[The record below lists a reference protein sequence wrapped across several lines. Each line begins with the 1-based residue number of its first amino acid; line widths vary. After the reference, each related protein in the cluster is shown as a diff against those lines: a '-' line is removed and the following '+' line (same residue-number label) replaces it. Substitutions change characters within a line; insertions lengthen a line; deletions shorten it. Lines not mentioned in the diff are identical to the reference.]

1 MLNLAIVSPSTTNT
15 PETFVQS
22 HISGIRANVFFYY
35 GDLIPR
41 YLEGEGLFSMNSQSL
56 NNKKAWL
63 RIFKNLNVFK
73 YKASGLGLKSYLFA
87 QSLKAHHIDVVL
99 AEYGTTSAEIT
110 DACKYVKIP
119 LIAHFHGRDSSDYN
133 VLKSYR
139 EKYQRMFDY
148 ASSVI
153 AVSHEMEKR
162 LMALGCPK
170 DKLVYAP
177 CVPEDSFFKEEALL
191 TKPQFVFV
199 GRFTEKKA
207 PYAVLLAFKRVV
219 DEYAN
224 AKLLM
229 IGDGDLFNSTKNMA
243 KILELSNNVEF
254 LGTQNPDRIIETMKE
269 SLAYVQHSIITD
281 EGDMEG
287 TPVAVMEASA
297 MGLPVISTFHAG
309 IPDVVVDGETGLL
322 CKELDVDK
330 MASDMLRLLK
340 DKDFA
345 VKLGRNG
352 KQRMKKYF
360 TKKWQMD
367 ILTNV
372 VKAAAKEE

>member
-1 MLNLAIVSPSTTNT
+1 
-15 PETFVQS
+15 
-22 HISGIRANVFFYY
+22 
-35 GDLIPR
+35 
-41 YLEGEGLFSMNSQSL
+41 MNSQSL

-73 YKASGLGLKSYLFA
+73 YKASGLGLKNYLFA

-110 DACKYVKIP
+110 DACKYAKIP

-148 ASSVI
+148 AFSVI

-170 DKLVYAP
+170 DKLVYVP

-254 LGTQNPDRIIETMKE
+254 LGTQSPDRIIETMKE

>member
-1 MLNLAIVSPSTTNT
+1 MLNLAIVSPSTINT

-22 HISGIRANVFFYY
+22 HIGGIRANVFFYY

-99 AEYGTTSAEIT
+99 AEYGTTGAEIT
-110 DACKYVKIP
+110 DACKYAKIP

-254 LGTQNPDRIIETMKE
+254 LGTQSSDKIIETMKE

-372 VKAAAKEE
+372 VKAAAKE

>member
-1 MLNLAIVSPSTTNT
+1 MLKLAIVSPSVTNT

-22 HISGIRANVFFYY
+22 HIDGIGARVFYY
-35 GDLIPR
+35 FGDLIPR

-56 NNKKAWL
+56 NNKRAWL

-87 QSLKAHHIDVVL
+87 QSLKTHHIDVVL

-110 DACKYVKIP
+110 DACKYAKIP
-119 LIAHFHGRDSSDYN
+119 LIAHFHGRDSSHYN

-148 ASSVI
+148 AFSVI

-199 GRFTEKKA
+199 GRFTDKKA
-207 PYAVLLAFKRVV
+207 PYAMLLAFKRVV
-219 DEYAN
+219 EEYAN
-224 AKLLM
+224 ARLLM

-243 KILELSNNVEF
+243 KILGLSNKVEF
-254 LGTQNPDRIIETMKE
+254 LGRQSTDKIIEKMKE
-269 SLAYVQHSIITD
+269 SLAYVQHSIMTD
-281 EGDMEG
+281 DGDMEG

-297 MGLPVISTFHAG
+297 MGLPVISTIHAG

-330 MASDMLRLLK
+330 MASDMLRLLR

-345 VKLGRNG
+345 VYLGRNG

-360 TKKWQMD
+360 TKEWQMD

-372 VKAAAKEE
+372 VKAAAKQ